1 MDTTFSASCEL
12 ESSSA
17 LCSRRQLFAMS
28 SAGIAALALP
38 SWASAD
44 ELAVDPYTSQPLMT
58 PYAVPPL
65 DTIESRASHAKR
77 VLVVVD
83 YQVDFV
89 DGAFGA
95 NEYAIAL
102 EPAIYERVQSYQQ
115 AGDIVCY
122 TMDTHLEENYELTR
136 EGRRVRP
143 HCMWGT
149 DGWELYGSLG
159 EVLTPESAYMVKKGT
174 YGSSQLASILNEM
187 KSQGTVLTSIELA
200 GVSTTVCVFH
210 NAVMLYNMFPECD
223 IVLDV
228 ATTAAKTPEATEA
241 ALKQLEGWGMVVNW

>member
-1 MDTTFSASCEL
+1 MATTLSAVHDSEP
-12 ESSSA
+12 SSIG
-17 LCSRRQLFAMS
+17 CTRRQLLTAS
-28 SAGIAALALP
+28 SVGIAAIALP

-44 ELAVDPYTSQPLMT
+44 EPATDPYTGQSLIT
-58 PYAVPPL
+58 PHAVPPL
-65 DTIESRASHAKR
+65 DTAESLASRTKR

-122 TMDTHLEENYELTR
+122 TMDTHLADNYELTR

-143 HCMWGT
+143 HCMLGT

-174 YGSSQLASILNEM
+174 YGSSQLASILNEI

-228 ATTAAKTPEATEA
+228 ATTAAKNPEATEA